1 MLARLKAQNSFLQ
14 SISCSVIEPFC
25 HYCYIHFWEFWEK
38 VSVWV
43 PPSPHSLIF
52 SSHTLHSSLTGLFPI
67 TQTGQTHSCL
77 GGFALADPSAGNI
90 FTPNICRVFSHLRVF
105 AQMSTIV
112 SLTLTILFKLAVY
125 APCPT
130 IPIFFLYF
138 IFWHIFPFHTTY
150 CLIMCYLICIAYQ
163 WFLSNQ
169 NVSTLV
175 QSSFLVHW

>member
-1 MLARLKAQNSFLQ
+1 MTQ
-14 SISCSVIEPFC
+14 SIWTEKLKYLLSGPIQKKVANPCPNQSDPCVI
-25 HYCYIHFWEFWEK
+25 
-38 VSVWV
+38 
-43 PPSPHSLIF
+43 SLIF

-138 IFWHIFPFHTTY
+138 IFWHIFPFHSTY

-163 WFLSNQ
+163 
-169 NVSTLV
+169 
-175 QSSFLVHW
+175 